1 MVQTPDFL
9 RLDGRSVRDGV
20 DLNESTAR
28 DYLWARGLVPTGTP
42 IEVRALSGG
51 ISNTVV
57 RVEWDE
63 RCLVLKQSLGQLRVE
78 AEWEFDR
85 ARIFRERDCME
96 TLARLLPGCAP
107 RVVFSDDESFLFGMT
122 CAPPGGRVW
131 KDATMRG
138 ELDPRMAAAAGELL
152 GRLQRRAH
160 GDAELAHRFAD
171 MMPLEQGRLDPYH
184 RTAAAAHP
192 DLAPRIEAEI
202 ERLLATRTTLV
213 HGDYSPKNLIAYPD
227 GMFMLDF
234 EVAHWGDPAFDP
246 AFLLSHLILGS
257 VYHRHLADGFIDE
270 AKRFWNSYL
279 AAAGAAAGRGVGV
292 VAELGC
298 LLLARIDGKSR
309 IEYLTDEAELD
320 AVRRFARTVLTA
332 EEHDVVA
339 VLERAREIAKNV
351 GEDTAWR
358 HASPR

>member
-1 MVQTPDFL
+1 VE
-9 RLDGRSVRDGV
+9 
-20 DLNESTAR
+20 LNEATAR
-28 DYLWARGLVPTGTP
+28 DYLWARGIVRPGTP
-42 IEVRALSGG
+42 VEVCALSGG
-51 ISNTVV
+51 ISNMVV

-63 RCLVLKQSLGQLRVE
+63 GCLVLKQSLGLLRVE
-78 AEWEFDR
+78 ADWEFDR

-107 RVVFSDDESFLFGMT
+107 RVRFSDDESYLFGMS
-122 CAPPGGRVW
+122 CAPPGGTGW

-138 ELDPRMAAAAGELL
+138 ELDPRMASAAGDLL
-152 GRLQRRAH
+152 GRLQSRSH
-160 GDAELAHRFAD
+160 GDADLARRFAD
-171 MMPLEQGRLDPYH
+171 LMPLEQGRLDPYH

-192 DLAPRIEAEI
+192 DLAPRIAAEV

-234 EVAHWGDPAFDP
+234 EVAHWGDSAFDP

-270 AKRFWNSYL
+270 ALRFWDSYL
-279 AAAGAAAGRGVGV
+279 AAAGTAAGDEAAVI
-292 VAELGC
+292 AELGC

-309 IEYLTDEAELD
+309 IEYLTDESEFD
-320 AVRRFARTVLTA
+320 AVRRFARDVLTA
-332 EEHDVVA
+332 DEHDVVA
-339 VLERAREIAKNV
+339 VLERARDVA
-351 GEDTAWR
+351 EDAGGSASWR